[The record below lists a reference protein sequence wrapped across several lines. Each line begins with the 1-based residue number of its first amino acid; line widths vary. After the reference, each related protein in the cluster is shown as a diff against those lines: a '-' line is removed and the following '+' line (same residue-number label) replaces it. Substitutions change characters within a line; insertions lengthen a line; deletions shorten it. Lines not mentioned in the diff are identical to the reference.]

1 MTHMRYWIVMMLLA
15 LGAGFLIIETW
26 AFGSGAVAPIGFAM
40 GIILT
45 LLALG
50 AFAAGRMRERR
61 AFRMLPALA
70 ALGGAWEIL
79 ATVGIFSPGTERWLA
94 FANGCGILAL
104 ALGALT
110 LHELTTER
118 VVHSL
123 KVAERESSI
132 GVAARTPSGTAA

>member
-15 LGAGFLIIETW
+15 LGAGFLIVETW
-26 AFGSGAVAPIGFAM
+26 AFASGAVVPIGFAM
-40 GIILT
+40 GIVLT

-50 AFAAGRMRERR
+50 AVAAGRTRERR
-61 AFRMLPALA
+61 AFRMFPALA
-70 ALGGAWEIL
+70 ALVGAWEIV

-123 KVAERESSI
+123 RVAEREPR
-132 GVAARTPSGTAA
+132 AAGSGRTPSGTAA